1 MKNEVKKKMTMKSY
15 EVVVPKLRR
24 ASFSSDEHDFCDDA
38 MTIATI
44 FVPRDERTAIRSS
57 A

>member
-15 EVVVPKLRR
+15 EVVVPKLRGER
-24 ASFSSDEHDFCDDA
+24 FSSDENDFCA
-38 MTIATI
+38 AEMKIATI
-44 FVPRDERTAIRSS
+44 FKRRGERTAIRSR